1 MTIDKDDVLAHLN
14 KELNRSETDDTIAEY
29 ILETLKDLSLQAH
42 FLWIETTVPTIVGR
56 AYYSVPTD
64 YKKLMTI
71 KIDDNKPLS
80 KITWEEYQSL
90 IADETS
96 DDYDEPSNFALHGG
110 FWYPHPIPDAI
121 YTARLFYAG
130 FVLESEGGTDAV
142 DDIPFGDIYRSAIY
156 AKTKAVYCR
165 SLGWTDRQ
173 KEFEFEYQKILLPLL
188 KDLIEHE
195 PLFVKNHDL

>member
-1 MTIDKDDVLAHLN
+1 MTITKEEILLHLN
-14 KELNRSETDDTIAEY
+14 KELNRSETDSSIEEY

-56 AYYSVPTD
+56 AYYSLPTD

-71 KIDDNKPLS
+71 KIDDNRPLS
-80 KITWEEYQSL
+80 KITWTEYQSL
-90 IADETS
+90 IADQTS
-96 DDYDEPSNFALHGG
+96 SDYAEPYSFAIHGG
-110 FWYPHPIPDAI
+110 FWYPYPTPDAI
-121 YTARLFYAG
+121 YTAKLYYAG
-130 FVLESEGGTDAV
+130 FVLEAESGVNAV
-142 DDIPFGDIYRSAIY
+142 DDIVFGDIYRSAIY

-173 KEFEFEYQKILLPLL
+173 KEFEFEYDKILLPLL

-195 PLFVKNHDL
+195 PKFVKNHDL

>member
-1 MTIDKDDVLAHLN
+1 MTIDKDDVLVHLN
-14 KELNRSETDDTIAEY
+14 KELNRSETDIDEY
-29 ILETLKDLSLQAH
+29 RLETLKDLRLQTH

-56 AYYSVPTD
+56 AYYSLPTD

-71 KIDDNKPLS
+71 KIDDNKPLG
-80 KITWEEYQSL
+80 KITWTEYLSL
-90 IADETS
+90 IADQTS
-96 DDYDEPSNFALHGG
+96 DDYNEPSNFAIHGG
-110 FWYPHPIPDAI
+110 FWYPHPTPDAI
-121 YTARLFYAG
+121 YTATLHYAG
-130 FVLESEGGTDAV
+130 FVLESEDGTDAV
-142 DDIPFGDIYRSAIY
+142 DDIVFGDIYRSAIY

-173 KEFEFEYQKILLPLL
+173 AEFEFEYQKILLPLL